1 MNDFQLYIT
10 SLCALAVGLIYM
22 AQTASVIKR
31 RRGQRIVHGDAGDK
45 TMMKRI
51 RGHANTAEQ
60 APIFLILLGL
70 VEMQSATASISL
82 GTIAALFV
90 IGRLMH
96 GYYFL
101 DTGAHHYFR
110 MFGMMAT
117 LLAQVFVLLAL
128 LIILLNAGVG

>member
-1 MNDFQLYIT
+1 MPEFNLTIT
-10 SLCALAVGLIYM
+10 TYTALAMGIIYLG
-22 AQTASVIKR
+22 QTFSVIAQR
-31 RRGQRIVHGDAGDK
+31 RAQRIVHGDAGNK

-70 VEMQSATASISL
+70 IELQTAAF
-82 GTIAALFV
+82 GTALAAIAALFV
-90 IGRLMH
+90 IGRMMH

-110 MFGMMAT
+110 MFGMLAT
-117 LLAQVFVLLAL
+117 LIAQL
-128 LIILLNAGVG
+128 LIICVLLILVL